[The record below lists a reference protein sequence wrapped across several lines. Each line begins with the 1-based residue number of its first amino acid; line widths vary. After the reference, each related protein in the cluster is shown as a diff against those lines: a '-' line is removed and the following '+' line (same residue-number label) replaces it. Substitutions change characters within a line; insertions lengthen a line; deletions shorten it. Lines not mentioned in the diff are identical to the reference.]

1 MTRRLAH
8 VERNESGGTTSVE
21 PGAARRSLRADALLV
36 SVVVLGLLLSAALA
50 RFIEARRPPESAL
63 RDYSE
68 ELYVTPEAARRMSLG
83 FNGLVADW
91 YWMRSLQYVGRKLIS
106 HPERVQIDD
115 LSAVGLKILPAL
127 MDTATTLD
135 PQFLAAYEYG
145 AVMLPAIDAEA
156 AIRLARKG
164 IEANPG
170 QWRLYQQLGYIH
182 WQRGEFREAS
192 AVYHAGARVPG
203 APRWMEAMAAR
214 MEDEGGNREVAREI
228 FRRMY
233 DEADDEEIKKL
244 ALQRLAQLQSFDERE
259 AIRRVFESYRQ
270 HAGRCPAAWAEVAPM
285 LRRSTRLRF
294 DQQSAPLDPAST
306 AYILKPDCEVDL
318 DPRSEVPYK

>member
-1 MTRRLAH
+1 
-8 VERNESGGTTSVE
+8 
-21 PGAARRSLRADALLV
+21 
-36 SVVVLGLLLSAALA
+36 
-50 RFIEARRPPESAL
+50 
-63 RDYSE
+63 
-68 ELYVTPEAARRMSLG
+68 
-83 FNGLVADW
+83 
-91 YWMRSLQYVGRKLIS
+91 
-106 HPERVQIDD
+106 
-115 LSAVGLKILPAL
+115 
-127 MDTATTLD
+127 
-135 PQFLAAYEYG
+135 
-145 AVMLPAIDAEA
+145 
-156 AIRLARKG
+156 
-164 IEANPG
+164 
-170 QWRLYQQLGYIH
+170 
-182 WQRGEFREAS
+182 
-192 AVYHAGARVPG
+192 
-203 APRWMEAMAAR
+203 MEAMAAR